1 MWFRQEIAVI
11 YFILSHLMSFLS
23 VNFISLLRKV
33 REKVKNIN
41 EVEMRFHEKNI
52 SHYCIAPLSVC
63 NAQMMLSGNVN
74 LKNTPPSSRQKQ
86 TNHQHFSKHIIRDSR
101 HCPLCRCA

>member
-1 MWFRQEIAVI
+1 MWFCQEITVI

-33 REKVKNIN
+33 REKVKIIS

-74 LKNTPPSSRQKQ
+74 LKNTPPQFAAKA
-86 TNHQHFSKHIIRDSR
+86 N
-101 HCPLCRCA
+101 

>member
-1 MWFRQEIAVI
+1 MWFRQEIAEI
-11 YFILSHLMSFLS
+11 YFILFHLMSFLS

-33 REKVKNIN
+33 LEKVKIIN
-41 EVEMRFHEKNI
+41 EVEMRFNEKNI
-52 SHYCIAPLSVC
+52 RYYCIARLSVC

-86 TNHQHFSKHIIRDSR
+86 TNHQHFTKHTIRDSR